1 MRRPRRVAG
10 AGCTTIVGGGAGRLR
25 LSVQPTGAPSRRTTR
40 QGAGAQ
46 AGRRASRARTAPAD
60 VRQPAWLNTPLGLVR
75 LRLDRCDDPGRWV
88 VLIRAH
94 LDRNGGRPG
103 YLAGSNIRRSSTQ
116 APGSTSGAPPNGA
129 DPVSPPSRQC
139 LRLAGA
145 PAQWAAE

>member
-1 MRRPRRVAG
+1 
-10 AGCTTIVGGGAGRLR
+10 

-88 VLIRAH
+88 VLIRDH

-103 YLAGSNIRRSSTQ
+103 YPHRVEDPTIVDPGTGKHQRRSS
-116 APGSTSGAPPNGA
+116 
-129 DPVSPPSRQC
+129 
-139 LRLAGA
+139 LRRRATKQL
-145 PAQWAAE
+145 